1 MPRPKAS
8 ELTAVSADT
17 QREARK
23 QLVEAGSKELA
34 RKAVASSSGHP
45 ADPTPKNDAFAK
57 RWGFASYL
65 EMFEASKALGEVDG
79 KNCLV
84 THVGSDQWIVWSDHD
99 LTVSHTYKSF
109 EDARR
114 HCEKISSPASEANTP
129 PVA

>member
-1 MPRPKAS
+1 MAAPRAS
-8 ELTAVSADT
+8 ELEKVSADT
-17 QREARK
+17 KREAQK
-23 QLVEAGSKELA
+23 LLSAAGSKDLA
-34 RKAVASSSGHP
+34 KKALTSAAGHP
-45 ADPTPKNDAFAK
+45 ADPTSQNDAFAK

-114 HCEKISSPASEANTP
+114 HCESISSPAKEANTP